1 MKTRITKLALASCL
15 AALSLST
22 AWGESPPTGANRSDR
37 DAADRVR
44 TKVVI
49 LKISRQDKVS
59 SATGFLARPGIVLT
73 AAHAVKELG
82 RIVVWVNGV
91 KYAGRL
97 LGSHPAHDLA
107 ALSLSAPE
115 LQLKPAE
122 LLAAA
127 EMLEKD
133 EPLIVLAGPSQGSN
147 VNGDPANRIIIPAR
161 FRNRV
166 NQRMPDGTVGPMLE
180 LDGSVQ
186 KGDSGSPVIRVK
198 DARVVGVLSSREL
211 PDEAGISHVCYAV
224 PVESIQSWLD
234 SLKQPTDDEDFYLK
248 RAAGR

>member
-1 MKTRITKLALASCL
+1 MSKLTTQLALAMTLSFM
-15 AALSLST
+15 ALGV
-22 AWGESPPTGANRSDR
+22 AWSQSPETTRAEY

-49 LKISRQDKVS
+49 LKISRENRVS
-59 SATGFLARPGIVLT
+59 SATGFVARPGLVLT
-73 AAHAVKELG
+73 AAHAVKEPG

-97 LGSHPAHDLA
+97 LGAHPDHDLA

-115 LQLKPAE
+115 LQLKPVE
-122 LLAAA
+122 LLAGTDV
-127 EMLEKD
+127 LQKD
-133 EPLIVLAGPSQGSN
+133 EPLIVLAGPSQGAN
-147 VNGDPANRIIIPAR
+147 VNGDPVNRVIIPAR

-166 NQRMPDGTVGPMLE
+166 RLRMPTGGVGPMLE
-180 LDGSVQ
+180 MDGSVE

-211 PDEAGISHVCYAV
+211 PDEAGVSRICYAV
-224 PVESIQSWLD
+224 PVEAIQTWLNGM
-234 SLKQPTDDEDFYLK
+234 KQPVNHDEDFYLK
-248 RAAGR
+248 RAAGK